1 MRRSQPKGPPM
12 YAHTIPPLDRAL
24 GALATILTKAEAHCA
39 EKGIKPEALLTFRLF
54 PDMFPLTKQV
64 QLTCDFAARAAA
76 RLAGD
81 EPRSF
86 PDTETSFAELQDRIR
101 AARAYVGGFEAA
113 RYDDAATRPIT
124 IKVRGADMTMPGQSY
139 LTLYSLPQM
148 YFHLATT
155 YNILR
160 HNGVVVGKADYMGA

>member
-1 MRRSQPKGPPM
+1 MRLPAPCSARGESPPPWPCSR
-12 YAHTIPPLDRAL
+12 PPPHPR
-24 GALATILTKAEAHCA
+24 
-39 EKGIKPEALLTFRLF
+39 
-54 PDMFPLTKQV
+54 PLTCE
-64 QLTCDFAARAAA
+64 LAARAAA

-139 LTLYSLPQM
+139 LTLYSLPQTH
-148 YFHLATT
+148 FHPAPTSPLQ
-155 YNILR
+155 R
-160 HNGVVVGKADYMGA
+160 PNGVVVGKADYMGA